1 MWGVSTPHFL
11 IGVNMILFSEDWDY
25 YPTAAP
31 DFETDNKSFLLLAKT
46 YKEMGIKNYYFHLAL
61 MDPSLKG
68 VDPFS
73 EDLTMEQMIAIDE
86 ECRMN
91 PWYFLRDILR
101 IKPQAG
107 ATPLRFRADRGN
119 IGAAWLFFNH
129 ITIFWVQPRQT
140 GKSTGSDAIA
150 LYLIYFGMDNSRINM
165 LTKDE
170 KLRVENI
177 ERLHKSREYFPKY
190 LDKHKKNVDA
200 ENKLRITCSELG
212 NEYSTAVP
220 RNSED
225 MANNLGRGTTS
236 PIVFIDEP
244 PFIPFIDIIIPAM
257 LASTGAARD
266 QAREAGKF
274 YGNIFTTTA
283 GKLDT
288 KGGAF
293 VHAMM
298 TEAMV
303 MDERVIYDLKDAGE
317 VYRVIGAQSN
327 RKNPSVNLTMSHR
340 QLGKTD
346 QWLQEKMAEAYSR
359 GATADRDYLN
369 IWTSGGEFHP
379 LPVEICEA
387 IRNSIKSP
395 ILNDLS
401 SRDYLVKWFID
412 PSELRYRTATLGLD
426 PSEAMGKDALAGVLI
441 DDSTLEVLATFKIKE
456 TNIFTFSDWLAE
468 FLAKYETVTLVPER
482 KSTGGSI
489 IDILLLKL
497 PMLGINPYRRI
508 YSTIVDD
515 NVFSPSSHNFREEF
529 RCVNQ
534 DVSAQPYGFAD
545 KHKMHFGFNT
555 SGSGRF
561 SRNKLYVETLQ
572 PFARYACQKIYDV
585 GLAEE
590 INALTVKN
598 NRVDHA
604 VGGHDDLVIAWLLA
618 AWFLLSTRN
627 LSFYG
632 KVDVLTNVREFRPK
646 LEGEPDKT
654 PYDEFKEDE
663 QKTIR
668 NEIAK
673 IADQLA
679 DSRDLFE
686 VMKLEAKL
694 KNIYANLKETGTG
707 IGTFEQVI
715 NEASDK
721 RRADIRQNRTNP
733 LAASIPM
740 FGSGTG
746 MRRF

>member
-1 MWGVSTPHFL
+1 
-11 IGVNMILFSEDWDY
+11 MILFKDDWDF
-25 YPTAAP
+25 YPTAIP
-31 DFETDNKSFLLLAKT
+31 NFETDNKSFLLLAKT

-61 MDPSLKG
+61 MDRTLKD

-73 EDLTMEQMIAIDE
+73 DDLTIEQMVKIDE
-86 ECRMN
+86 ECRCN
-91 PWYFLRDILR
+91 PWYFLREILR

-107 ATPLRFRADRGN
+107 STPLRFRADRGN

-150 LYLIYFGMDNSRINM
+150 LYLIYFGMENSRINM

-177 ERLHKSREYFPKY
+177 ERLHKAREYFPKY

-200 ENKLRITCSELG
+200 ENKLRITCSDLG

-225 MANNLGRGTTS
+225 QANNLGRGTTS
-236 PIVFIDEP
+236 PIVIIDEP

-266 QAREAGKF
+266 QAAEQGQF

-293 VHAMM
+293 IHNMM
-298 TEAMV
+298 SEAMV
-303 MDERVIYDLKDAGE
+303 MDERVILDLKNSEEA
-317 VYRVIGAQSN
+317 YRVIGAQSS
-327 RKNPSVNLTMSHR
+327 RENPSVNLTMSHR

-346 QWLQEKMAEAYSR
+346 EWLQEKMSQAYSR

-387 IRNSIKSP
+387 IRNSVREP
-395 ILNDLS
+395 IFNEIS
-401 SRDYLVKWFID
+401 SRDYLIKWYIK
-412 PSELRYRTATLGLD
+412 PEELKYRTATLGLD
-426 PSEAMGKDALAGVLI
+426 PSEAMGKDALAGVMI
-441 DDSTLEVLATFKIKE
+441 DDSTLEVLATFKIRE
-456 TNIFTFSDWLAE
+456 TNIFTFSDWLAD
-468 FLAKYETVTLVPER
+468 FLAKYENVTLVPER
-482 KSTGGSI
+482 KSTGGAI
-489 IDILLLKL
+489 IDVLLLKL

-515 NVFSPSSHNFREEF
+515 GIYNPSSHSFREEF
-529 RCVNQ
+529 RCINQ

-545 KHKMHFGFNT
+545 RHKMHFGFAT
-555 SGSGRF
+555 TGGFSSRF

-572 PFARYACQKIYDV
+572 PYARYACQKIYDS
-585 GLAEE
+585 GLATE

-604 VGGHDDLVIAWLLA
+604 VGGHDDMVIAWLLA
-618 AWFLLSTRN
+618 AWFLFSTRN

-632 KVDVLTNVREFRPK
+632 KMDVLTNVREFKPK
-646 LEGEPDKT
+646 IEGEPDKT

-663 QKTIR
+663 QKAIR
-668 NEIAK
+668 AEIIK
-673 IADQLA
+673 VADQLA
-679 DSRDLFE
+679 ESRDLFE

-694 KNIYANLKETGTG
+694 KNIYAGLKETGSG

-721 RRADIRQNRTNP
+721 RRSDIRQNRSNP
-733 LAASIPM
+733 AAANIPL
-740 FGSGTG
+740 FGTG
-746 MRRF
+746 TNMRRF